1 MVSLVVE
8 LLKLLVIENLVLEVV
23 FFLYRKETL
32 VIKRG
37 KLRKEKSIKRV
48 M

>member
-8 LLKLLVIENLVLEVV
+8 LLKLLVIENLVLEGV
-23 FFLYRKETL
+23 FFYRKETL

>member
-8 LLKLLVIENLVLEVV
+8 LLKLLVIENLVLEGV
-23 FFLYRKETL
+23 FLYRKGTL